1 MASKL
6 RAKLYLHDK
15 QTTDRHND
23 SLQKLKNGNWN
34 DILILAQKQ
43 RELEHKKELKEMNE
57 RINQRLALFEQ
68 SEIANAKEKVK
79 RELRKVLEKAGLKGI
94 EI

>member
-1 MASKL
+1 M
-6 RAKLYLHDK
+6 
-15 QTTDRHND
+15 
-23 SLQKLKNGNWN
+23 
-34 DILILAQKQ
+34 ILAQKQ

-57 RINQRLALFEQ
+57 RITQRLALFEQ
-68 SEIANAKEKVK
+68 SEIANAKEKVT